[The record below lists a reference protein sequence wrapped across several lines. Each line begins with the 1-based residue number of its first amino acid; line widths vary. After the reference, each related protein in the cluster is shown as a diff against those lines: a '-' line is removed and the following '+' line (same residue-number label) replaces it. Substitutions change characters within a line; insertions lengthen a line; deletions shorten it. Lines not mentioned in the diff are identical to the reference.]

1 MLDSNISET
10 PGSHDHVVSQLAKAG
25 LVIKNSLS
33 SARGLED
40 ASPSHVVEGLVDVND
55 TTCDHVSDTPMDTPL
70 IGIQL
75 NSSLVLSER
84 CNANDSVQVVSQV
97 QEASSPSLSPQVRA
111 EIQKVNDWYT
121 MVEEDALQNNVAS
134 RENNDL
140 DGANNVS
147 GDDMTLVLSKSQK
160 RRLRKKQ
167 RESGYH
173 TYERE
178 TIQTRARVAAMA
190 PRDP

>member
-1 MLDSNISET
+1 MLMT
-10 PGSHDHVVSQLAKAG
+10 
-25 LVIKNSLS
+25 
-33 SARGLED
+33 
-40 ASPSHVVEGLVDVND
+40 
-55 TTCDHVSDTPMDTPL
+55 
-70 IGIQL
+70 
-75 NSSLVLSER
+75 
-84 CNANDSVQVVSQV
+84 VQVVSQV
-97 QEASSPSLSPQVRA
+97 QEASPPSLSPQVRS
-111 EIQKVNDWYT
+111 EIQKVNDWYN
-121 MVEEDALQNNVAS
+121 MVEEDALQNNVVS

-147 GDDMTLVLSKSQK
+147 EDDMTLVLSKSQK

-178 TIQTRARVAAMA
+178 TIQTRARVVAMA